1 MNKRFII
8 LLALLLATGA
18 AAQPKTYFCT
28 KKGTTL
34 RYERFNPD
42 STKHWWTNTSRIEDV
57 QKQPDGSYN
66 VVATARIKSH
76 KVKAPVKD
84 KVSSTAVVYP
94 DGTVEINIS
103 DAVSIAA
110 KQHLSILDFKPEGGV
125 SSMKSTIKP
134 GDKLE
139 EIHGGV
145 DWAGI
150 KYSLDYTD
158 RTVVRR
164 ETITVPAGTFDCV
177 VIKEHKVEKAPLF
190 KRDRITLT
198 WYSFDVGL
206 VRHDT
211 FLPDGRQEC
220 TEQLYAIEK

>member
-1 MNKRFII
+1 MV
-8 LLALLLATGA
+8 
-18 AAQPKTYFCT
+18 
-28 KKGTTL
+28 
-34 RYERFNPD
+34 
-42 STKHWWTNTSRIEDV
+42 H
-57 QKQPDGSYN
+57 
-66 VVATARIKSH
+66 
-76 KVKAPVKD
+76 
-84 KVSSTAVVYP
+84 P
-94 DGTVEINIS
+94 DGTVDINIS

-110 KQHLSILDFKPEGGV
+110 KQRFSLFDFKPKGGI

-150 KYSLDYTD
+150 KLSMDYTD
-158 RTVVRR
+158 RTVIRR

-177 VIKEHKVEKAPLF
+177 VVKEHKLEKAPLY

-198 WYSFDVGL
+198 WYAYGIGL

-211 FLPDGRQEC
+211 FFLDGRQEC
-220 TEQLYAIEK
+220 SEKLYAIE